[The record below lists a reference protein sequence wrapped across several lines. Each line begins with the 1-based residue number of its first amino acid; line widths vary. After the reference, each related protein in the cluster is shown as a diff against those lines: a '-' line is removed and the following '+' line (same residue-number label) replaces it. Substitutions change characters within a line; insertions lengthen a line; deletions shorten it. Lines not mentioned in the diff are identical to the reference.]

1 MKHNTDWRL
10 YKCFFS
16 IIVILLFTVGT
27 VAQQVPAASEA
38 MCIGCN
44 RSMSYINK
52 YGHGANCPYGPKKAA
67 SSGSGV
73 VLSPSNNLNMMIAG
87 TVMQSLLSSLF
98 SGPSPQQQQQK
109 LLQQQQQQQ
118 LLLQQQIQQQKIKDS
133 IDNALYLK
141 LKGSY
146 KNVEG
151 SQKLGFKN
159 LNGDMETMS
168 AAAREPFDAKL
179 VIGGGDNNS
188 TATNFF
194 GTKMPVADIQTLV
207 YPEKDPVIVDVEKTN
222 QYLKEKKREDSIKKA
237 DLEKQQVAKKSVE
250 CETLQKRYDS
260 YVSQRE
266 KFQKTINLTDNELSE
281 WKKKN
286 TEALKNAAW
295 SGLDVVLNTKVF
307 GDVGGFKK
315 IEKRG
320 EEAENIKQRLLPYMD
335 QLRLKGVDVDN
346 YLKTLNARIFN
357 KNLIKSG
364 EKFKDA
370 AEYDAFVRDGL
381 QAWGSSSFATDS
393 TFQHIVQDP
402 NVQMVLNDNHPEVDV
417 AGFVEGKMIEKLLK
431 TEFMGT
437 LLKFDNRIPYVSY
450 AQFAVDEIYNATD
463 FILSYKRIVQQRE
476 VQGKELEAAMSLQMQ
491 IDKMYDQLKTC
502 STK

>member
-16 IIVILLFTVGT
+16 VVFIFLFTVVS

-52 YGHGANCPYGPKKAA
+52 YGHGPDCPYGPKKVA

-118 LLLQQQIQQQKIKDS
+118 LLLQQQMQQQKIKDS

-146 KNVEG
+146 KKVEG
-151 SQKLGFKN
+151 SQKLDFKN

-179 VIGGGDNNS
+179 VITGGDNNAA
-188 TATNFF
+188 ATNFF
-194 GTKMPVADIQTLV
+194 GTKMPVTNIQTLV
-207 YPEKDPVIVDVEKTN
+207 YPEKDPVIADVEKTN
-222 QYLKEKKREDSIKKA
+222 QYLKEKMKADSIKKA
-237 DLEKQQVAKKSVE
+237 DLEKQQAAKKSVE

-260 YVSQRE
+260 YISQRE

-295 SGLDVVLNTKVF
+295 SGVDVVLGTKVF
-307 GDVGGFKK
+307 GDIGVFKK

-320 EEAENIKQRLLPYMD
+320 EEAEKVKQRLLPYMD

-357 KNLIKSG
+357 KDFVNNA

-370 AEYDAFVRDGL
+370 MEYDAFVRDGM
-381 QAWGSSSFATDS
+381 QAGVEKVFGTDS
-393 TFQHIVQDP
+393 AYQHIMQDP
-402 NVQMVLNDNHPEVDV
+402 NVQLVLNDNHPEVD
-417 AGFVEGKMIEKLLK
+417 AESFIASKGLEKLLK
-431 TEFMGT
+431 SQFLNN
-437 LLKFDNRIPYVSY
+437 LLKFDNRIPYINY

-463 FILSYKRIVQQRE
+463 FILSYKNIVQQRE
-476 VQGKELEAAMSLQMQ
+476 VQGKELQSAMNLQMQ

-502 STK
+502 TTK